1 MRDERGV
8 DVEDSQAIV
17 IDTDWSYEAVAAR
30 RSQFMAP
37 SVATFTAYE
46 QPLVLN
52 RGEGQYLWDQ
62 TGKKYLDCLAQNL
75 TISVGH
81 NHPLVSSEARKQLD
95 AMQHCTTMY
104 YHPVPAHHAEEL
116 VARMP
121 PGHDWVVHF
130 TNSGAEAVDLAVLM
144 ARAHTRNFEIIAL
157 RSSFHGLHTSAM
169 ATTGMANCRQPVPVP
184 GGVLHVSNPD
194 QYRGMHGATV
204 EPYVEEIER
213 LIQSST
219 PGVIAGF
226 MVEPIQGYGGV
237 IPVPEGY
244 LPAAF
249 ARARAAGGVCIVD
262 EVQTGFARLGTNLFA
277 FDDHDVVPDIVVLGK
292 GISNGFPLSAVVA
305 KREIAEAMAQ
315 RKFFNTYAA
324 NPVSCAAG
332 RAVLRA
338 IDDEG
343 LQENARNVG
352 HLMMR
357 DLRAL
362 QQKYDIIGDVRG
374 QGLMIGVDLVRDRRS
389 KEPAVAETVRVFE
402 RTKELGLVVGKS
414 GIHGNLLRI
423 SPPLCIQESDV
434 EFFTE
439 VLDASLAAL

>member
-1 MRDERGV
+1 M
-8 DVEDSQAIV
+8 EDSQAIA

-95 AMQHCTTMY
+95 SMQHCTTMY
-104 YHPVPAHHAEEL
+104 YHPVPAHLAEEL

-144 ARAHTRNFEIIAL
+144 ARAHTGNFEIVAL
-157 RSSFHGLHTSAM
+157 RNSFHGLHTSAM
-169 ATTGMANCRQPVPVP
+169 ATTGMAVCRQPVPVP
-184 GGVLHVSNPD
+184 AGVLHVSNPD

-204 EPYVEEIER
+204 APYVEELDR

-226 MVEPIQGYGGV
+226 IVEPIQGYGGV

-244 LPAAF
+244 LPATF
-249 ARARAAGGVCIVD
+249 ARTREAGGVCIVD
-262 EVQTGFARLGTNLFA
+262 EVQTGFARLGESLFA
-277 FDDHDVVPDIVVLGK
+277 FDDHGVIPDIVVLGK

-305 KREIAEAMAQ
+305 KPRNRRGNGAAQVLQYLCRESGI
-315 RKFFNTYAA
+315 
-324 NPVSCAAG
+324 
-332 RAVLRA
+332 
-338 IDDEG
+338 
-343 LQENARNVG
+343 
-352 HLMMR
+352 
-357 DLRAL
+357 
-362 QQKYDIIGDVRG
+362 VRRRTG
-374 QGLMIGVDLVRDRRS
+374 GSARDRRRGPPGQRTQGRRINDARS
-389 KEPAVAETVRVFE
+389 ADAATEVRHYRRRARQRAHDRRRSRSGQAKQGASRSRDRE
-402 RTKELGLVVGKS
+402 GLRTHEGARPGRRKVRDPRQSLA
-414 GIHGNLLRI
+414 HQ
-423 SPPLCIQESDV
+423 PPTICIQESDV

-439 VLDASLAAL
+439 VLDSSFASL